1 MQQSFTLHIR
11 TIEGSFLSETEI
23 PLAELEERGDG
34 YFTSLVPLQV
44 MRVLLCFKVIKAAL
58 LEIGREV
65 LEQ

>member
-1 MQQSFTLHIR
+1 MQQSFTFHIR

-44 MRVLLCFKVIKAAL
+44 MRVLLGFKVIKAAF

>member
-1 MQQSFTLHIR
+1 MT
-11 TIEGSFLSETEI
+11 
-23 PLAELEERGDG
+23 ELEERGNS
-34 YFTSLVPLQV
+34 YFTSFVPLQV

>member
-1 MQQSFTLHIR
+1 M
-11 TIEGSFLSETEI
+11 
-23 PLAELEERGDG
+23 AELEERGDG

-44 MRVLLCFKVIKAAL
+44 MRVLLGFKVIKAAF